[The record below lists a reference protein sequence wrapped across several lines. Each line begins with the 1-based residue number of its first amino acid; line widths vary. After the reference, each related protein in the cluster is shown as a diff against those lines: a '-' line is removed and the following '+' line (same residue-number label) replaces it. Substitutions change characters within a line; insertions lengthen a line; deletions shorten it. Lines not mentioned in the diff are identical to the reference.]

1 MKQNIKKLSK
11 NEKKFL
17 ISLLEDGS
25 KTDVQISREIGVSK
39 STAYRIRKD
48 LERDKII
55 SEYIPIIDLDKIG
68 VEAFLVLVF
77 QWTSFKDKQLTNKM
91 MNELEKDPH
100 VIFLGNGEGSEG
112 LTTCIFLGFKSL
124 SEYNSYFKNF
134 RRKYEDFLGKTVTL
148 LIPSKEIIKH
158 DFTDMVKYVL
168 GGEVS

>member
-25 KTDVQISREIGVSK
+25 KTDAQISREIGVSK

-48 LERDKII
+48 LEKEKII
-55 SEYIPIIDLDKIG
+55 IEYIPIIDLDKMG
-68 VEAFLVLVF
+68 VEAFFVLMF
-77 QWTSFKDKQLTNKM
+77 QWTAFKDQKLTNKM
-91 MNELEKDPH
+91 LSELKKDPH

-112 LTTCIFLGFKSL
+112 LTTCIFLGFKNL
-124 SEYNSYFKNF
+124 SEYNTYLKKF
-134 RRKYEDFLGKTVTL
+134 RSKYEDFLGKTVSL

-158 DFTDMVKYVL
+158 DFTDMVKYIL
-168 GGEVS
+168 GGESR

>member
-1 MKQNIKKLSK
+1 MKQSIKKLSK

-25 KTDVQISREIGVSK
+25 KTDAQISREIGVSK

-48 LERDKII
+48 LEKEKII
-55 SEYIPIIDLDKIG
+55 LEYIPIIDLDRIG
-68 VEAFLVLVF
+68 VEAFFVLMF
-77 QWTSFKDKQLTNKM
+77 QWTAFKDQKLTNKM
-91 MNELEKDPH
+91 LTELENDPH

-112 LTTCIFLGFKSL
+112 LTTCIFLGFKNL
-124 SEYNSYFKNF
+124 SEYNAYFKKF
-134 RRKYEDFLGKTVTL
+134 RSKYEDFLGKTVSL

-158 DFTDMVKYVL
+158 DFTDMVKYIL